1 MAADTS
7 VNRWVA
13 VTAVFVVAILLAG
26 QWVAAAT
33 APSAGVAD
41 TGRVIGRTGFA
52 YLSGIRTFAAA
63 ALWNRLDPQFHEY
76 YHDRQLKDLDFMMP
90 TMRLVVALD
99 PQFTQAY
106 QVSSY
111 IIFRKV
117 GEEQGLEI
125 AREGTANNPNSGIM
139 HSNLAQL
146 LLIHDPEGSR
156 LEALQSVSN
165 GLAPGTVWPNEEVEY
180 EGLATMRGVL
190 VALEAPQ
197 AVPAIEARL
206 AQLRS
211 HGSEIGDHDHDGDG
225 KQDH

>member
-1 MAADTS
+1 MAAETPVS
-7 VNRWVA
+7 RWVA
-13 VTAVFVVAILLAG
+13 AVVVFALLLAG
-26 QWVAAAT
+26 QWAAAAA

-41 TGRVIGRTGFA
+41 TGRVLGRAGFA

-63 ALWNRLDPQFHEY
+63 TLWNRLDPQFHEY
-76 YHDRQLKDLDFMMP
+76 YHDRQLRDLDFMMP

-117 GEEQGLEI
+117 GEDQGLEI
-125 AREGTANNPNSGIM
+125 AREGVANNPNSGIM

-156 LEALQSVSN
+156 REALQSVSA
-165 GLAPGTVWPNEEVEY
+165 GLAPGIVWPSEEVEY

-190 VALEAPQ
+190 VALEAPE
-197 AVPAIEARL
+197 AVPGMEARL
-206 AQLRS
+206 ERLRS
-211 HGSEIGDHDHDGDG
+211 HGAEIGDHDHDGDG